1 MITLPFSALVRNS
14 GRVLLP
20 LALLTSAS
28 GQTLPHLFEANDT
41 GSPNKL
47 VWQTEPGVRY
57 DLWQSAN
64 LADWSRVTGYPAVA
78 TGLAMEHA
86 FTAGPRGF
94 FKMVPLDEQPPVV
107 VDQFPG
113 VDGFAVS
120 RFADLSV
127 HVADATGIDPASIRL
142 TVGATG
148 PLAPGA
154 PGLTFAGD
162 TVTYDPGTVALGA
175 WGTTVTATLV
185 AADTLGQT
193 LTHTWSFRLEPEP
206 QLAADVFVFGSP
218 TAQRAGQRVSGP
230 AAALAARYPAPEEP
244 APVPEPPPWR
254 IESVLA
260 DRIVIAYEA
269 GGVQTFTVGQL
280 VCNLV
285 PTKAS
290 EIFYRRVLAISDD
303 PSHLQLTL
311 MTAAAAL
318 TEFVVQGAVSVTAD
332 SVLYELDAAGDFVR
346 ASAANSTLNFPRT
359 GVDLSGSSL
368 KLRAGGGY
376 EATLTGFG
384 THSSGSGATWLE
396 VALPEYSWGLTPQ
409 VRAGLEL
416 DAGGMKS
423 FEAVASGQVA
433 LATRFEAAALQV
445 GAGPKTTL
453 YDLPENP
460 DARQVALLG
469 VIPAAAPPFGIP
481 VFATLGFDFSL
492 AIQAEAQVPVE
503 MNATYR
509 QQADIDFGLSYRREA
524 GLDWIHRLPASS
536 PELGGNAGLTGEFSL
551 CLTLEPRLEFLVCG
565 LAGFETAVAPATWI
579 AATAASGGGFGGSV
593 GADLGCLIGAVG
605 PAFEAKGYEA
615 HLGLKIWHGEWPL
628 VPQALAFRTHPQT
641 CVVPPGTAVSF
652 TCAVDSP
659 SPPAFQWYHDG
670 TPIPGQTA
678 RELVLPQVTSGHAGT
693 YRVRATAAGLVID
706 SNAATL
712 RVETAPAGMVLI
724 PAGPFVMGD
733 PSTPVVGAAAELP
746 AHSVQVSAFYLAKYE
761 VTKALWDEVRS
772 WGAGHG
778 YLDLPVGGGKA
789 SNHPVHSIDW
799 YDLVKWCNARSEKE
813 GLAPCYKVAE
823 VVYRTGVSMPACTWS
838 ANGYRLPCEAE
849 WEKAARGGPT
859 GLHFPWGN
867 AISHGSAN
875 FWNAG
880 GESYQ
885 TGSTGPHPTYA
896 TGGYPYTSP
905 VGSFA
910 PNGFGLY
917 DMAGNV
923 WEWCWDWWG
932 GYAGALQ
939 TDPRGP
945 SNGYFRAIRGGGWYN
960 FAAGSRC
967 ACRQVVW
974 PTDADNTNGFRVAR
988 SRP

>member
-1 MITLPFSALVRNS
+1 MITLPFPPLVRNS

-20 LALLTSAS
+20 LALLTSAYC
-28 GQTLPHLFEANDT
+28 QALPHLFESNGT

-47 VWQTEPGVRY
+47 VWKAEPGIRY

-113 VDGFAVS
+113 ADGFAVS

-127 HVADATGIDPASIRL
+127 RLADATGIDPASVRL

-154 PGLTFAGD
+154 PGLAFVGD
-162 TVTYDPGTVALGA
+162 TVTYDPGPAPLGA
-175 WGTTVTATLV
+175 WGATVTATLV
-185 AADTLGQT
+185 AADTLGRP

-218 TAQRAGQRVSGP
+218 IAQRSGQRVSGP

-244 APVPEPPPWR
+244 APVPEPLPWH

-260 DRIVIAYEA
+260 DRIVIAYEV
-269 GGVQTFTVGQL
+269 GGVPAFTVGQL
-280 VCNLV
+280 ICNLV

-290 EIFYRRVLAISDD
+290 EIFYRRVLAITDDASDR
-303 PSHLQLTL
+303 QLTL
-311 MTAAAAL
+311 MTTAADL
-318 TEFVVQGAVSVTAD
+318 TEFVIQGAVSVTAD
-332 SVLYELDAAGDFVR
+332 SVLFELDAAGNFVR
-346 ASAANSTLNFPRT
+346 SSAANRTLNFPRT

-376 EATLTGFG
+376 EVTLTGLG
-384 THSSGSGATWLE
+384 TQSSGGGATWLE
-396 VALPEYSWGLTPQ
+396 VSLPEYSWGLTPQ

-433 LATRFEAAALQV
+433 LATRFDAEALGV
-445 GAGPKTTL
+445 GAATKTTL

-469 VIPAAAPPFGIP
+469 VIPAVVPPFGIP
-481 VFATLGFDFSL
+481 VFATLGFDFSM
-492 AIQAEAQVPVE
+492 ASQAEAPGPLK

-509 QQADIDFGLSYRREA
+509 QQADIDFGLSDRREA

-536 PELGGNAGLTGEFSL
+536 PELGGDAGLTGEFSL
-551 CLTLEPRLEFLVCG
+551 GLTLEPRLEFLVCG
-565 LAGFETAVAPATWI
+565 LAGFETALAPATWI
-579 AATAASGGGFGGSV
+579 AATAASGGGFSGSV
-593 GADLGCLIGAVG
+593 GADFGCLLGAVG

-615 HLGLKIWHGEWPL
+615 QLGLTIWHGEWPL
-628 VPQALAFRTHPQT
+628 APQALAFKTQPET
-641 CVVPPGTAVSF
+641 CAVPPGTAVTF

-659 SPPAFQWYHDG
+659 SPPTFQWYHDG
-670 TPIPGQTA
+670 TAIPGETA

-693 YRVRATAAGLVID
+693 YQVRATAAGLAVD
-706 SNAATL
+706 SDAATL
-712 RVETAPAGMVLI
+712 RVETAPTGMVLI

-772 WGAGHG
+772 WGASHG
-778 YLDLPVGGGKA
+778 YLDLPVGEGKA
-789 SNHPVHSIDW
+789 ANHPVHSIDW
-799 YDLVKWCNARSEKE
+799 YELVKWCNARSEKE
-813 GLAPCYKVAE
+813 GLLPCYKVSGA
-823 VVYRTGVSMPACTWS
+823 VYRTGVSTPTCDWS

-849 WEKAARGGPT
+849 WEKAARGGPA

-867 AISHGSAN
+867 AISHSSAN

-885 TGSTGPHPTYA
+885 SGSAGAHPTFA
-896 TGGYPYTSP
+896 TGGDPYTSP

-917 DMAGNV
+917 DMAGTV
-923 WEWCWDWWG
+923 REWCWDWWG
-932 GYAGALQ
+932 DYAEASQ

-945 SNGYFRAIRGGGWYN
+945 STGYFRAIRGGAWYN
-960 FAAGSRC
+960 FGAGSRC
-967 ACRQVVW
+967 ACRPVVW